1 MKQKPPAKTSAILVR
16 FRDAL
21 RAYCDLQRG
30 RRAELARHL
39 FGEGARAQAISVTEW
54 IQGKTTPLGEHM
66 LETLQWM
73 PPKVRAKVFKTNRKP
88 R

>member
-1 MKQKPPAKTSAILVR
+1 MKQKPPAKPSAIIVR

-39 FGEGARAQAISVTEW
+39 FGENWRFQAIDVTEW

-73 PPKVRAKVFKTNRKP
+73 PPKVRAKVFKQPKQKL
-88 R
+88 